1 MKRVQLTEALYQGL
15 ETELGGTR
23 VYETALRC
31 VQNDELKEEWE
42 KYPEQTKTHVE
53 IMGGLFEAFHLD
65 PEAMTP
71 GPAVVLRAFA
81 SRPPTSRSKSRRTN
95 TSTAP
100 RAGAAS
106 SGSPRSVCRPSSR
119 ARRGKGVKTAIG
131 AARAKQSRKDM
142 L

>member
-1 MKRVQLTEALYQGL
+1 MKRAQL
-15 ETELGGTR
+15 
-23 VYETALRC
+23 ETALRC

-95 TSTAP
+95 TSTTP
-100 RAGAAS
+100 RADDSFSS
-106 SGSPRSVCRPSSR
+106 SGGGRTAGRPRE
-119 ARRGKGVKTAIG
+119 AIQKTAIG